1 MQAFDGIG
9 PGRAAAK
16 ERHRDMRKHLLLITA
31 LGALM
36 ALAVASVAIAA
47 KDTIVKAG
55 NITLVID
62 GSSGVKPKALSK
74 TKFTPIKFIA
84 AGGIETSDGSQPPAL
99 KEVLLNTKNASVE
112 TKGFP
117 KCTSGQLQATTTK
130 NAEKACGDAIIGKG
144 QTTVSV
150 EFPEQ
155 KPIPANSPLLVFNG
169 GTAGNKTTFYIH
181 AYLTQPIVTAIVTT
195 VKIKK
200 VGNGLKTVT
209 TVPRIA
215 GGSGAV
221 ESFSLT
227 IDKKYTY
234 KGKKISVLSA
244 KCVGGKITADVT
256 ANFYDSGPMKA
267 QVLRTCTSKP

>member
-1 MQAFDGIG
+1 
-9 PGRAAAK
+9 
-16 ERHRDMRKHLLLITA
+16 MRKHLLLITA

-55 NITLVID
+55 DVTVVI
-62 GSSGVKPKALSK
+62 GKKSGVSPKALSK
-74 TKFTPIKFIA
+74 TKFTPIKFTAEGSIEK
-84 AGGIETSDGSQPPAL
+84 AGGEQPPAL

-112 TKGFP
+112 TKGYP
-117 KCTSGQLQATTTK
+117 KCTSGKLQAQSTK
-130 NAEKACGDAIIGKG
+130 NAEKACGAAKIGEGK
-144 QTTVSV
+144 TTVSV
-150 EFPEQ
+150 KFPEQ
-155 KPIPANSPLLVFNG
+155 PPIPATSPLLVFNG
-169 GTAGNKTTFYIH
+169 GTSGNTTTFYIH

-200 VGNGLKTVT
+200 VGTGLKTIT

-215 GGSGAV
+215 GGNGAV
-221 ESFSLT
+221 KDFFLT

-234 KGKKISVLSA
+234 KGKKVSVLSA

-267 QVLRTCTSKP
+267 TVVRTCTSKP

>member
-1 MQAFDGIG
+1 
-9 PGRAAAK
+9 
-16 ERHRDMRKHLLLITA
+16 MRKHLLLIMA

-47 KDTIVKAG
+47 KDTVVKAG
-55 NITLVID
+55 KITLVID
-62 GSSGVKPKALSK
+62 GSSGVTPKALSK
-74 TKFTPIKFIA
+74 TKFTPIKFTA
-84 AGGIETSDGSQPPAL
+84 AGGISTDDGSQPPAL

-117 KCTSGQLQATTTK
+117 ACTSAKLQATSTAAAK
-130 NAEKACGDAIIGKG
+130 KACGNAIIGTG
-144 QTTVSV
+144 NTTVSV
-150 EFPEQ
+150 KFEEQ
-155 KPIPANSPLLVFNG
+155 EPIPAQSPLLVFNG
-169 GTAGNKTTFYIH
+169 GTAGNTTTFYIH
-181 AYLTQPIVTAIVTT
+181 AYLTKPLVTAIVTT

-200 VGNGLKTVT
+200 VGNGLKTIT

-215 GGSGAV
+215 GGNGAV
-221 ESFSLT
+221 QKFSLT

-256 ANFYDSGPMKA
+256 ANFYDGPPMKA

>member
-1 MQAFDGIG
+1 
-9 PGRAAAK
+9 
-16 ERHRDMRKHLLLITA
+16 MRKHLLLITA

-47 KDTIVKAG
+47 KDTVVKAG
-55 NITLVID
+55 EVTVVID
-62 GSSGVKPKALSK
+62 GSSGVSPKALSK
-74 TKFTPIKFIA
+74 SKFTPIKFTA
-84 AGGIETSDGSQPPAL
+84 AGSIEKAGGQQPPAL

-112 TKGFP
+112 TKGYP
-117 KCTSGQLQATTTK
+117 KCTSGKLQAQSTA
-130 NAEKACGDAIIGKG
+130 NAKKACGSAIIGTG
-144 QTTVSV
+144 TTTVSV
-150 EFPEQ
+150 KFPEQ
-155 KPIPANSPLLVFNG
+155 APIPANSPLLVFNG
-169 GTAGNKTTFYIH
+169 GTSGNTTTFYIH

-200 VGNGLKTVT
+200 VGNGLKTIT

-215 GGSGAV
+215 GGNGAV
-221 ESFSLT
+221 KSFSLT

-267 QVLRTCTSKP
+267 QVVRTCTSKP

>member
-1 MQAFDGIG
+1 
-9 PGRAAAK
+9 
-16 ERHRDMRKHLLLITA
+16 MRKHLLLTMA
-31 LGALM
+31 LGALI

-47 KDTIVKAG
+47 KDTIVQAG
-55 NITLVID
+55 NIKLVID

-84 AGGIETSDGSQPPAL
+84 AGSIDTLDGSQPPAL
-99 KEVLLNTKNASVE
+99 KEVLLDTKNAAVN
-112 TKGFP
+112 TKGYP
-117 KCTSGQLQATTTK
+117 ACKSGQLQAQTTA
-130 NAEKACGDAIIGKG
+130 NAKKACGDAIIGTG
-144 QTTVSV
+144 TTTVSV
-150 EFPEQ
+150 KFPEQ
-155 KPIPANSPLLVFNG
+155 APIPANSPLLVLNG
-169 GTAGNKTTFYIH
+169 GTSGNTTTFYIH

-200 VGNGLKTVT
+200 VGNGLKSVT

-215 GGSGAV
+215 GGNGAV
-221 ESFSLT
+221 KSFSLT
-227 IDKKYTY
+227 IDKKFTY
-234 KGKKISVLSA
+234 KGKKVSVLSA